1 MRDFIKSSLRFSW
14 AMSLFGVQ
22 QFENVI
28 GDVTRQDSKTAT
40 AFDSITKATEEQLG
54 SPVRSAF
61 MTGDQLQSGMVDMMC
76 GVFPISGGQPQSPQS
91 ANPGSTSPSSTG
103 WPSKQP
109 AEPATLSRLCQYQHK
124 NLPGSFRAIEYI
136 LLHRSW

>member
-61 MTGDQLQSGMVDMMC
+61 MTGDQLQSGMVDMIC
-76 GVFPISGGQPQSPQS
+76 GVFPTDQSQPQS
-91 ANPGSTSPSSTG
+91 ANPGSTSPLASPAG
-103 WPSKQP
+103 PPGNQP
-109 AEPATLSRLCQYQHK
+109 NQEP
-124 NLPGSFRAIEYI
+124 PV
-136 LLHRSW
+136 RSVNTNT